1 MQAINRVREVRRQR
15 DLTQEQVCAEVGIS
29 RWTLIRIEAGR
40 VKPNSETML
49 ALARVL
55 DSDLNTLFMPDQETE
70 KVEAAS

>member
-1 MQAINRVREVRRQR
+1 MSTSNRVRELRRQR

-40 VKPNSETML
+40 VRPNSETML

-55 DSDLNTLFMPDQETE
+55 DTDLNTLFMPEPATA
-70 KVEAAS
+70 VAR